1 MSLTLTVLP
10 GEYAVSQLPAGS
22 AVPAWAHSGGL
33 WCVLSAPDELSVVC
47 ASDAVP
53 AGVTTQPGWRA
64 LVLTGPFAFT
74 LTGILA
80 SVLNPLRDA
89 GVGIFALSTFN
100 TDYVLVAGRD
110 LHRTVAA
117 LREAGHT
124 VNGA

>member
-10 GEYAVSQLPAGS
+10 GEYAVAQLPGGR
-22 AVPAWAHSGGL
+22 AVPAWATRGDL
-33 WCVLSAPDELSVVC
+33 WCVLGAPDELSVVC
-47 ASDAVP
+47 P
-53 AGVTTQPGWRA
+53 AGQVPGDVRAQLGWRA
-64 LVLTGPFAFT
+64 LMLTGPFEFT

-100 TDYVLVAGRD
+100 TDYVLVAATD
-110 LHRTVAA
+110 LDRSVAA

-124 VNGA
+124 VRE